1 MFTKI
6 KTMKE
11 TIIKILTTIAAV
23 GNGMLISALFI
34 RPSEMRKLHLV
45 IVLSCLTLIQY
56 LKRD

>member
-1 MFTKI
+1 MFIKI